1 MHYRVPGVA
10 ARGLWDK
17 LSSVL
22 CLHQLLMTRDKS
34 WPRFGPQ
41 FPCLDNEGLDMVLY
55 NLPL

>member
-1 MHYRVPGVA
+1 MVA
-10 ARGLWDK
+10 LGLWDK

-34 WPRFGPQ
+34 LPRFGPQ